1 MKNKRK
7 RLNKRGIAVEMA
19 ISMLIIVFGLC
30 TILTSVTVLS
40 ANTTRRASAR
50 FEDTAAVDALGEK
63 FVREGTVTS
72 DEFDCAISEDGNT
85 LTVSRDGTVLLTV
98 ERSATNPPTVVRWIH

>member
-1 MKNKRK
+1 MKNK

-19 ISMLIIVFGLC
+19 ISMLVIVFGLC

-50 FEDTAAVDALGEK
+50 FEDTAAADALGEI
-63 FVREGTVTS
+63 FVRGVEPVTS
-72 DEFDCAISEDGNT
+72 DVFDCVISEDRNT
-85 LTVSRDGTVLLTV
+85 LTVSKDGTVLLTV
-98 ERSATNPPTVVRWIH
+98 EKNGSDIVRWTH